1 MSEVGMKGMNNLRI
15 SMQDIKVDYQ
25 NIIKRSERDKFQ
37 AYFWGLL
44 IMILLVIEN
53 IFHIILNVDMFP
65 LIILTS
71 IAGLLINVN
80 IYIRIRGNNELK
92 NLIATATYNNID
104 LERLLDM
111 NQDELKKIEWIK
123 LNKSEYVLDYIRLGM
138 CVYVCVALCFPSVL
152 LKVFN

>member
-1 MSEVGMKGMNNLRI
+1 MNNLRI

>member
-1 MSEVGMKGMNNLRI
+1 MKGMNNLRI

>member
-1 MSEVGMKGMNNLRI
+1 MEGITYMRI
-15 SMQDIKVDYQ
+15 TMQDIKVDYQ
-25 NIIKRSERDKFQ
+25 NKIKRSERNKLQ
-37 AYFWGLL
+37 AYFLGLL

-53 IFHIILNVDMFP
+53 IFHIVLNVGMFP

-80 IYIRIRGNNELK
+80 IYIKIRGNNELK
-92 NLIATATYNNID
+92 NLIVTATHNNID

-152 LKVFN
+152 LKVF